1 MRGEKKKKENPSKRK
16 KREKLENKKKR
27 ERTVAR
33 GKKEERKGRP
43 PSDKDLRWIIM
54 TTKRKRIA
62 IAPT

>member
-1 MRGEKKKKENPSKRK
+1 MKGEKKKKENPSKRK

-33 GKKEERKGRP
+33 GKKEARKGRP
-43 PSDKDLRWIIM
+43 PSGDLRWIIM